1 MKKLLLPILLIVLA
15 GCGDDIST
23 DSNANAN
30 DSIETPKKVE
40 VAFEK
45 AKQIFYSLPSPVET
59 AMIIN
64 NTNVLYTNDML
75 LSSEYVDFYETS
87 DKQALAL
94 GVYSADLSYITMF
107 DQQQDE
113 IEYLADRKKLA
124 DKLGLLNVIS
134 DSIITEL
141 QESVTDKD
149 RAMNIISE
157 QFMEVNAFLE
167 ENNRTTSATLM
178 VYGGWIEGLYLS
190 VMLAGENVDDN
201 PELVQVISE
210 QSFSL
215 SDLIALLELYKD
227 DEIVGKYLPDLK
239 ELFAIYQNLK
249 TPMSQEN
256 FDQIK
261 SKVKMIR
268 STITSYQ

>member
-1 MKKLLLPILLIVLA
+1 MKKILLPVLLLIFA
-15 GCGDDIST
+15 ACGDDIT
-23 DSNANAN
+23 DTSNQQNV
-30 DSIETPKKVE
+30 DSIATPKKVE

-64 NTNVLYTNDML
+64 NTNVQYTNEML
-75 LSSEYVDFYETS
+75 LPSDKVDLYETS

-107 DQQQDE
+107 EQQQDE
-113 IEYLADRKKLA
+113 IEYLADCKKLA

-134 DSIITEL
+134 DSVITEL

-190 VMLAGENVDDN
+190 AMLAGDNVDEN
-201 PELVQVISE
+201 PELIQVISE
-210 QSFSL
+210 QSYSL
-215 SDLIALLELYKD
+215 SDLISLIELYKD
-227 DEIVGKYLPDLK
+227 DDVVGKYLTDLK
-239 ELFAIYQNLK
+239 ELQAIYQTLK
-249 TPMSQEN
+249 VPMSQEN

-261 SKVKMIR
+261 SKVNMIR
-268 STITSYQ
+268 STITSTD